1 MTSLIIA
8 ALLLSPSADTLPVPH
23 AYQRALQAETR
34 SADGAPGAR
43 YWQQQVDYRIQA
55 SLDPAATTVT
65 GSEVITYHNNSPN
78 TLDRVV
84 LDLGQNVYA
93 PGNPRDRTVPVTG
106 GFTLDQVVAQGTPIV
121 LEKPRG
127 AISMGTVADVP
138 LPSPIA
144 AGGTAELRID
154 WSYVVPEGTFRGG
167 REGKDVFYMSQWY
180 PQVAVYDDL
189 RGWVRDPYM
198 GDGEFYQEYGD
209 FDVDLTAPAGWLV
222 SATGVLQN
230 VDDVLT
236 PDAARRLRSTSRDG
250 ITHVVS
256 RADRDAGRA
265 TAAGGSD
272 GTLTWHYTAEN
283 VRDFAWG
290 ASDRYVWD
298 ATVAEYKRDDGS
310 TESAAIYSLYRPEK
324 PNWDRSAEFARHA
337 IEFHSRWYSYP
348 WPQMTVNEGVIGGGM
363 EYPMITIIGG
373 GRSPQSL
380 YGTISH
386 ELGHMWCPMVVGSDE
401 RNYAWMDE
409 GFATFAEDMA
419 SASLFPDVGPE
430 GLATVNGYLRVAGSD
445 DETPSM
451 RPADL
456 YGPFG
461 NRGVAS
467 YQKPA
472 SVFRALRTILGPQL
486 FDEAMRTYMR
496 RWAFKH
502 PHPLDLFH
510 TFEDV
515 AAENLAWYFYPW
527 MYTTRVMDQAV
538 VGVVQGDGIAAVQV
552 EDHGDIPMPVIVE
565 VTTASGNKVRT
576 MAGVD
581 VWRDKRASIEV
592 KVDGAVTSVVLDPEQ
607 RFPDVNREDNRWTP
621 TGS

>member
-1 MTSLIIA
+1 MTPLIIA
-8 ALLLSPSADTLPVPH
+8 ALLLSPPADTLPVPH
-23 AYQRALQAETR
+23 AYQRAIQAETR

-43 YWQQQVDYRIQA
+43 YWQQRVEYRIRA

-65 GSEVITYHNNSPN
+65 GSETITYHNNSPDA
-78 TLDRVV
+78 LDRVV
-84 LDLGQNVYA
+84 LNLGQNVYA

-106 GFTLDQVVAQGTPIV
+106 GFTLDRVVAQGIPIV
-121 LEKPRG
+121 LDKPRG
-127 AISMGTVADVP
+127 AISMGTVADLR
-138 LPSPIA
+138 LPSSIPS
-144 AGGTAELRID
+144 GGTAELQID
-154 WSYVVPEGTFRGG
+154 WSYVVPEATFRGG
-167 REGKDVFYMSQWY
+167 REGREVFYMSQWY
-180 PQVAVYDDL
+180 PQIAVYDDL
-189 RGWVRDPYM
+189 RGWVRDPYL
-198 GDGEFYQEYGD
+198 GDGEFYEEYGD

-222 SATGVLQN
+222 SATGTLRN
-230 VDDVLT
+230 ADDVLT
-236 PDAARRLRSTSRDG
+236 PDAARRLRSVSHET

-256 RADRDAGRA
+256 QADRDAGHA
-265 TAAGGSD
+265 TAAAGDG
-272 GTLTWHYTAEN
+272 GTLTWHYTAQN

-298 ATVAEYKRDDGS
+298 ATVAEYERDDGS
-310 TESAAIYSLYRPEK
+310 TQSAAIYSLYRPEK
-324 PNWDRSAEFARHA
+324 PNWNRSAEFARHA
-337 IEFHSRWYSYP
+337 IEFHSRWYPYP

-373 GRSPQSL
+373 GRSPQGL

-401 RNYAWMDE
+401 RSYAWMDE
-409 GFATFAEDMA
+409 GFATFTEDMA
-419 SASLFPDVGPE
+419 SASLFPDGGPE
-430 GLATVNGYLRVAGSD
+430 GLASMNGYLRVAGSD
-445 DETPSM
+445 NETPSM

-472 SVFRALRTILGPQL
+472 SVLRALRTILGPKV

-515 AAENLAWYFYPW
+515 AGADLDWYFYPW
-527 MYTTRVMDQAV
+527 MYTTRVLDQAV
-538 VGVVQGDGIAAVQV
+538 VDVVQGNGTATVVV
-552 EDHGDIPMPVIVE
+552 EDHGGIPMPVIVE
-565 VTTASGNKVRT
+565 VTTASGNRVRT
-576 MAGVD
+576 MVGVD
-581 VWRDKRASIEV
+581 VWRDRRASIDV
-592 KVDGAVTSVVLDPEQ
+592 KVDGPVTSVMLDPEQ
-607 RFPDVNREDNRWTP
+607 QFPDVNRKDDRWTP
-621 TGS
+621 AGL